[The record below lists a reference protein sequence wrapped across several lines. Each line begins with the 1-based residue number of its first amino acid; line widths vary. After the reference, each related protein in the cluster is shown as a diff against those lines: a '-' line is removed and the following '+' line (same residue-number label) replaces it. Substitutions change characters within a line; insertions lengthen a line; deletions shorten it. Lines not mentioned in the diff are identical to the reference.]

1 METAQFACGDK
12 WQDKWQAS
20 APRIRLRAFS
30 PQRAPLLRILSM
42 AFADCP
48 QGTHGTLFALPPIA
62 GLTSFARACPMFFC
76 ATPRGRSQNMP

>member
-20 APRIRLRAFS
+20 APRIR
-30 PQRAPLLRILSM
+30 SM